1 MTTVLNIDAMARVL
15 IRHQYMVPDDS
26 GKPTEDLIKC
36 GGGSGYG
43 CGYPLGSMR
52 GNPWAALARHQAW
65 ELTHRSDVVVVTEKE
80 GG

>member
-1 MTTVLNIDAMARVL
+1 MARVL
-15 IRHQYMVPDDS
+15 IRHQYMDTDDS
-26 GKPTEDLIKC
+26 KPGKDLIKC
-36 GGGSGYG
+36 GGGAGYD
-43 CGYPLGSMR
+43 CGYPLGSLR